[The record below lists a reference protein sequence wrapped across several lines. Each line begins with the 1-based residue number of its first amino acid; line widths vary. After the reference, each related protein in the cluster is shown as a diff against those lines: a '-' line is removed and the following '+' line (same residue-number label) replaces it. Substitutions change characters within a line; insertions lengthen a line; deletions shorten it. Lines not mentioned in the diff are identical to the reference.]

1 MAANIIC
8 VYKAFKPFEITKTL
22 YQKRQP
28 PRILNPVVQ
37 RDVIDVKENYKDIV
51 PFNNSMIAL
60 PDLSPLEGPKII
72 VSDAHLCDRSRAN
85 DFGGARKKE
94 KYLQLIESARRLGA
108 TWIDLGDRFELW
120 QAKLGD
126 IILNNQEILTA
137 LAGLQR
143 VIYIL
148 GNHDRSLS
156 PWLLDHRLGNTTFLE
171 YLYDPTSN
179 SFFTHGNIEWENS
192 HASNFGY
199 YLTRIGGLCERLIS
213 RRFDEVAEQW
223 WKKITPTSRLYR
235 ENKPYFVDWVSILTD
250 RLKKQQYGS
259 DKPFKLFFGHTHA
272 PSTYES
278 SDRGKILNVKLGPY
292 YQYWN
297 AGCWVG
303 GHTDYIFIDEKGR
316 IDLRKA

>member
-1 MAANIIC
+1 MVANIIC
-8 VYKAFKPFEITKTL
+8 VYKAFKPFEITKAL
-22 YQKRQP
+22 YQERQF
-28 PRILNPVVQ
+28 PRILKPVIE
-37 RDVIDVKENYKDIV
+37 RDVIDVKEHFRDIV
-51 PFNNSMIAL
+51 PLNNSVIKL

-72 VSDAHLCDRSRAN
+72 VSDAHLCDRSGAN
-85 DFGGARKKE
+85 DFGGPRKKE
-94 KYLQLIESARRLGA
+94 NYLQLIEYAKRLGA

-120 QAKLGD
+120 QARLDD
-126 IILNNQEILTA
+126 IIDNNQEILDA
-137 LAGLQR
+137 LAGLSR

-156 PWLLDHRLGNTTFLE
+156 QFLLDHSLGNTTFLE

-199 YLTRIGGLCERLIS
+199 YLTRLGGLCERLIN

-235 ENKPYFVDWVSILTD
+235 ENKPYFVDWVSILKD
-250 RLKKQQYGS
+250 RIKTQQYGS
-259 DKPFKLFFGHTHA
+259 DKPFKLFFGHTHM
-272 PSTYES
+272 PSTPES
-278 SDRGKILNVKLGPY
+278 SDRGKILQVKLGPY

-297 AGCWVG
+297 TGCWIG
-303 GHTDYIFIDEKGR
+303 DHTDYIFIDEKGK